1 MAGIVGADEDDGDL
15 GIHSLDVSVLKTP
28 DEVFSAVAGES
39 PVEGAHWGEVFIPR
53 LLTGQ
58 DRGAGGAADGVSAKG
73 IFEEPAFIGD
83 AVDIRCRCN
92 FPEALTVGGNR
103 FGGVVIGKDENN
115 VRVSCRLS
123 DSNGREDGNEDS
135 QEIFDELLKPSP
147 NALAGQEKNLR
158 YGYVS

>member
-1 MAGIVGADEDDGDL
+1 MGR
-15 GIHSLDVSVLKTP
+15 SVYPTP
-28 DEVFSAVAGES
+28 SYRSGS
-39 PVEGAHWGEVFIPR
+39 W
-53 LLTGQ
+53 
-58 DRGAGGAADGVSAKG
+58 RGRGRRWSFRKRS
-73 IFEEPAFIGD
+73 FEEPAFIGD

-135 QEIFDELLKPSP
+135 QEIFYELLKPSP